1 MKALQLKIHS
11 ETPEMRKIAKV
22 VEALREGAVVLYPTD
37 TGFSLGCELSN
48 KEAITRIR
56 RIRQISL
63 NKSLTFLCRSLSN
76 LAEFAK
82 VSNQAYKTIRG
93 LIPGPYTFILPASR
107 QVPKFAQNPKRKT
120 AGIRVPD
127 NTLAQLLLK
136 ELDQPMI
143 SITAKRGD
151 EPYIDDPDELVEAF
165 LPMVDVAVSSDSYDF
180 AGESTIIDMTD
191 DVFTIRRE
199 GAGMDK
205 VYEYV
210 KIEEE
215 V

>member
-1 MKALQLKIHS
+1 
-11 ETPEMRKIAKV
+11 MRKIAKV
-22 VEALREGAVVLYPTD
+22 VDALRDGAVVLYPTD

-48 KEAITRIR
+48 KDAITRIR

-82 VSNQAYKTIRG
+82 VSNHAYKTIRG

-107 QVPKFAQNPKRKT
+107 EVPKFAQNPKRKT

-127 NTLAQLLLK
+127 NVLAQLLLK

-151 EPYIDDPDELVEAF
+151 EPYIDDPEELVDAF
-165 LPMVDVAVSSDSYDF
+165 LPLVDVAVSSDTYYF
-180 AGESTIIDMTD
+180 KGESTIIDMTE

-199 GAGMDK
+199 GAGMHK
-205 VYEYV
+205 VLEFV